1 MCEPICPPATNAG
14 PALTRERNLVHD
26 LASRFG
32 IQNGIQMTHTTDRN
46 TDSMSEMGGGGGRS
60 AASGESLPDVGAL
73 LEATIERARASTLY
87 GERLRG
93 LRVRTP
99 EELRSVPFT
108 TRSDLER
115 AGLDGTRAVPLAR
128 VCHYGETSGTS
139 GGVQNSTW
147 LTAEDLRRNA
157 RVIAARHGDVFAP
170 GRILLNRFP
179 FMAAP
184 AHLIQLIAQQGG
196 GVAIPAGNINWDV
209 PFPKAFELAQRT
221 GAQVLA
227 GFPFEPIILSQIARA
242 RGLDPAKDTKLDT
255 FFLGGSPLPPILQ
268 ERIERTWGA
277 RVIELYGSTET
288 MLLGTGCRARS
299 LHLEPELVH
308 CEVLAIDSDEPAA
321 VGEEGRLIVTTLGIE
336 GSPLIRL
343 ETGDRV
349 RLLPPCSCGDPR
361 PSLIV
366 LGRENEAIE
375 LAGRRLHPYEII
387 QAAAAAAD
395 ALDSSV
401 FFSVVMPDRLIVR
414 IEAENAS
421 GNPEAA
427 LREHLGDL
435 PVEVECTPRNAIL
448 DVEQLSRSPSVYK
461 PMLVS
466 DWRGPGRRILSVSD
480 GMIEWPR
487 PTLAEARRWLV
498 RLVRGSRRTRKLARE
513 LRVARAARV
522 SRVAERSGQ

>member
-1 MCEPICPPATNAG
+1 
-14 PALTRERNLVHD
+14 
-26 LASRFG
+26 
-32 IQNGIQMTHTTDRN
+32 MTHNTTLNR
-46 TDSMSEMGGGGGRS
+46 DSMSETSGGGGHRAPES
-60 AASGESLPDVGAL
+60 AGEALPDTGAL
-73 LEATIERARASTLY
+73 LEATIERARASTFY
-87 GERLRG
+87 AERLRG

-99 EELRSVPFT
+99 EELRSVPLT
-108 TRSDLER
+108 TRGDLER
-115 AGLDGTRAVPLAR
+115 AGLTGTRAVPVER

-147 LTAEDLRRNA
+147 LTAEDLQRNA
-157 RVIAARHGDVFAP
+157 RAIAMRHGDVFAP

-209 PFPKAFELAQRT
+209 PFPKAFDLAHRT
-221 GAQVLA
+221 GAHVLA

-242 RGLDPAKDTKLDT
+242 RGLDPAKDTQLDT
-255 FFLGGSPLPPILQ
+255 FFLGGSPLPPVLQ
-268 ERIERTWGA
+268 QRIERVWGA

-299 LHLEPELVH
+299 LHLEPELAH

-343 ETGDRV
+343 DTGDRV

-361 PSLIV
+361 PCLVV
-366 LGRENEAIE
+366 LGRENDAVE

-387 QAAAAAAD
+387 EAAAAAAD
-395 ALDSSV
+395 AMDSSV
-401 FFSVVMPDRLIVR
+401 FFAVVMPDRLLIR
-414 IEAENAS
+414 IEARAGS

-435 PVEVECTPRNAIL
+435 PVEVECTAENAIL
-448 DVEQLSRSPSVYK
+448 DVEHLSRSPSVYK

-466 DWRGPGRRILSVSD
+466 DWRRPGRRVLSVSD

-487 PTLAEARRWLV
+487 PTLSEAWRWLA
-498 RLVRGSRRTRKLARE
+498 RLVRGGRRTRKLARE
-513 LRVARAARV
+513 LRVA
-522 SRVAERSGQ
+522 ERSRQ